1 MESLYYNS
9 GVCTW
14 SWYNQYKIVYQQYLN
29 YIINLNKNQWGYKRS
44 EPEQHRTKW
53 NQTKHCT
60 PNLCMEGHYFT
71 LIHILGDGFFLF
83 SSRSFQECAFW
94 GVVGNTSES
103 ISWDDFCVISAKVII
118 THGLS
123 QWSLFLF
130 LHLGSQLEHRRIS
143 ITCAELLRSLHI
155 LCLSKYW
162 THF

>member
-1 MESLYYNS
+1 
-9 GVCTW
+9 
-14 SWYNQYKIVYQQYLN
+14 
-29 YIINLNKNQWGYKRS
+29 
-44 EPEQHRTKW
+44 
-53 NQTKHCT
+53 
-60 PNLCMEGHYFT
+60 MEGHYFT

-143 ITCAELLRSLHI
+143 ITCAEFLRSLHI

-162 THF
+162 THFQKLHFAEAFQIKLFLPFSAHWALSEFTLCSFIVFLL